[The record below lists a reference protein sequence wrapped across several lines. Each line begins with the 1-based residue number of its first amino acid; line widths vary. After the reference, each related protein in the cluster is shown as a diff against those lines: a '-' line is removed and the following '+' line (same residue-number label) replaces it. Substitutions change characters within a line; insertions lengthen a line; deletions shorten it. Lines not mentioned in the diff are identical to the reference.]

1 MSLSQNL
8 IVELA
13 AEFRHLLQSVENAIG
28 ADDNC
33 HDRIDIDVDSETP
46 PLINECDTAKCGSD
60 GQTVLNALCVR

>member
-33 HDRIDIDVDSETP
+33 HGRSDIDVDSETP
-46 PLINECDTAKCGSD
+46 SLINDFET
-60 GQTVLNALCVR
+60 

>member
-1 MSLSQNL
+1 MSLSQDL

-33 HDRIDIDVDSETP
+33 HGRIDIDVDSETLF
-46 PLINECDTAKCGSD
+46 LINKFEAR
-60 GQTVLNALCVR
+60 VRHRQMPLRLADRQC

>member
-28 ADDNC
+28 ANDNC
-33 HDRIDIDVDSETP
+33 HGRSDIDVDSETP
-46 PLINECDTAKCGSD
+46 SLINDFET
-60 GQTVLNALCVR
+60 